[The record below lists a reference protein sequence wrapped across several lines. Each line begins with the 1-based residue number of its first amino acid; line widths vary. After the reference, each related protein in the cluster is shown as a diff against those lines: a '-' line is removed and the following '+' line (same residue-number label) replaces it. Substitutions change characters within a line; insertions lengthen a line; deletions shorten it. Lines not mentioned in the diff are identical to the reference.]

1 MKPLLQVAQALINN
15 QPVEAEYFEEVSI
28 FFSDIV
34 GFTAL
39 SSRTTPMEIVDFLN
53 ALYFLFDET
62 IDRYDVYKVKVIYI
76 LHLVFLLFTVWQ
88 CLLQS

>member
-1 MKPLLQVAQALINN
+1 M
-15 QPVEAEYFEEVSI
+15 EAEYFEEVTI

-39 SSRTTPMEIVDFLN
+39 SSKSTPMEIVDFLN

-62 IDRYDVYKVKVIYI
+62 IDRYDVYKVCQSNVI
-76 LHLVFLLFTVWQ
+76 LKLLLFLKMYSICYNDIIYHQ
-88 CLLQS
+88 